1 MNSNKTGLKAST
13 GEGGGSV
20 SIFKLPLNWRDWEI
34 VSYVYG
40 EGGGVRTNVDI
51 GKKFRNGKLVNFDTK
66 I

>member
-40 EGGGVRTNVDI
+40 EGGGSEPMLI
-51 GKKFRNGKLVNFDTK
+51 LERNSEMEN
-66 I
+66 